1 MNIDPTDEKGKSYIL
16 RRSILDYGRGGIIL
30 CFGVF
35 LLIAEKIGF
44 EFTMKPVLRYLLG
57 GVFIIY
63 GAFRIYT
70 GYKKNYFSE

>member
-1 MNIDPTDEKGKSYIL
+1 MNIDPEAQKGKNYIL
-16 RRSILDYGRGGIIL
+16 RRSILDYGRGAIIL
-30 CFGVF
+30 GFGLF
-35 LLIAEKIGF
+35 LLFADKFGI
-44 EFTMKPVLRYLLG
+44 EFTMRPVLRYLLS